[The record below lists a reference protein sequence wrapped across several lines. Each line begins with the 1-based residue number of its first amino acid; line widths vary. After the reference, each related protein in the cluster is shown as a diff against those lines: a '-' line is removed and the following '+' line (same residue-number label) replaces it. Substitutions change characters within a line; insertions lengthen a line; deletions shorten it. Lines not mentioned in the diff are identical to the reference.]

1 MSEKSERRIAADV
14 EAALYKAR
22 VISKTPAV
30 RAHLLEL
37 EKKYIPDGR
46 VEVISVEATREAIYV
61 VIRTTT
67 VLQLDV
73 NDGVR
78 KIFSEQSSSGENS
91 QPGNALVKYS
101 SDWRAAWNLSER
113 AFRNWRSAGIIPDPD
128 GNVLGRDIWKPETFA
143 KTNAELLLSG
153 KHSRIRK
160 PPHLRPKAE
169 PLSPDPVSR

>member
-78 KIFSEQSSSGENS
+78 KIFSE
-91 QPGNALVKYS
+91 P
-101 SDWRAAWNLSER
+101 
-113 AFRNWRSAGIIPDPD
+113 
-128 GNVLGRDIWKPETFA
+128 
-143 KTNAELLLSG
+143 
-153 KHSRIRK
+153 
-160 PPHLRPKAE
+160 E